1 MITDMVS
8 TGNDVKKDISQVKN
22 KTNWLNKLLIIIK
35 IIIIMIKIIMVPYIV

>member
-35 IIIIMIKIIMVPYIV
+35 IIKIMIIIIMVPYIV